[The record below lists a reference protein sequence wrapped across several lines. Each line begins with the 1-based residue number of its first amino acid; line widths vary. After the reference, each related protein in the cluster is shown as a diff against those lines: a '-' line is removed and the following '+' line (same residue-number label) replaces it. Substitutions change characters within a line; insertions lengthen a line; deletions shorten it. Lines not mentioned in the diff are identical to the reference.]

1 MQVVDNVLKGHDA
14 KGHDVSDQ
22 ELYNRARGLL
32 LLGAIFKST
41 IPDESDAERRELER
55 CVAPFSTSCLC
66 ASWLVCRLPQI
77 TKYIGWLLR
86 LRSLKRGR
94 RLRAPRYRLHRT
106 AHTSYVTDTGT
117 GTRRPVTRPHR
128 TRTRSTL
135 PPLLNRPPHTG
146 LPSLPLIVTV
156 RRSQADGETETV
168 VQFTPQFYDSI

>member
-146 LPSLPLIVTV
+146 PSLPVSY
-156 RRSQADGETETV
+156 RYCRSQADGETGPIHTAV
-168 VQFTPQFYDSI
+168 L